1 MLNNSDDEQIRSG
14 DNFDDRF
21 CRAALERLQP
31 DRICFWRNLMMLILS
46 LIGFLV
52 IMGALNQAYE
62 GGDENGDV

>member
-1 MLNNSDDEQIRSG
+1 MNNSDDEQIRSD

-31 DRICFWRNLMMLILS
+31 DRICFWRNLMMLLLS

-52 IMGALNQAYE
+52 IMEALNQAYE